1 MVQLKLKT
9 EPAYFNE
16 YDQPC
21 YPTTQGKGLNE
32 YQDNHLLAEAL
43 AEGYV
48 TVLAA
53 TLHRWITQQV
63 EIVSAG
69 RKVDLLEIGGGRG
82 SFFEGVKDSAHT
94 YINVEPG
101 RIVLRDPDLE
111 RLKDPRYSCIKC
123 SAEEIPLEDES
134 VDVVVS
140 TASLDHIPDYR
151 KALGEVR
158 RLLKKDGVL
167 FMTINSRSSWWKL
180 LLSGTAHIK
189 EREKQ
194 IAKEHYFQWSFS
206 ECESNLSEFFSIK
219 YMRTTTFIPFIPKI
233 WKYILPVSDRL
244 GERLL
249 RKYGANILAVCQKRD

>member
-32 YQDNHLLAEAL
+32 YQNNHLLAEAL
-43 AEGYV
+43 ADGYV
-48 TVLAA
+48 TALAA
-53 TLHRWITQQV
+53 TLHRWITRQV
-63 EIVSAG
+63 TIVSAS

-82 SFFEGVKDSAHT
+82 SFFEWVKDSAHT

-101 RIVLRDPDLE
+101 RIVLREADLE
-111 RLKDPRYSCIKC
+111 RLKDPRYTCIKC

-134 VDVVVS
+134 VDAVIS

-151 KALGEVR
+151 KALSEVR

-167 FMTINSRSSWWKL
+167 ILTINSRSSWWKL
-180 LLSGTAHIK
+180 LLSGTDYIK

-194 IAKEHYFQWSFS
+194 IAEEHYFQWSFS
-206 ECESNLSEFFSIK
+206 ECKSNLSEFFSIN
-219 YMRTTTFIPFIPKI
+219 YIRTTTFIPFIPNI
-233 WKYILPVSDRL
+233 WKHVFPLSNPP
-244 GERLL
+244 
-249 RKYGANILAVCQKRD
+249 

>member
-32 YQDNHLLAEAL
+32 YQNNHLLAEGL
-43 AEGYV
+43 ADGYV

-69 RKVDLLEIGGGRG
+69 GKVDLLEIGGGRG
-82 SFFEGVKDSAHT
+82 SFFEWVKDSAHN

-101 RIVLRDPDLE
+101 RIVLREPDLE
-111 RLKDPRYSCIKC
+111 RLKDPRYTCIKC

-134 VDVVVS
+134 VDVVIS

-167 FMTINSRSSWWKL
+167 ILTINSRSSWWKL
-180 LLSGTAHIK
+180 LLSGTDYMK

-219 YMRTTTFIPFIPKI
+219 YMCTTTFIPFIPKI
-233 WKYILPVSDRL
+233 WKYILPVSNRL

-249 RKYGANILAVCQKRD
+249 RKHGANILAVCQKRD